1 MQHLYEFLGVTY
13 DTFLLCRRRAVCFA
27 TDVVTTG
34 MAASMSSS
42 PKQVSFGSIP
52 SLRGASRQR
61 SPSSNERGG
70 LHGWVR
76 SDTAAPPAYVA
87 PRSLHV
93 VNEVRRTV
101 RQMSPVQL
109 LHRPLSRSASGLGST
124 AFVHPAWASSRRR
137 TDPMAEAKPQPH
149 RPHYSLGLSE
159 KEKPPELFNMLR
171 SSSSIGSLEA
181 HAYRRPF
188 ATMFDSFSNQLRV
201 ELRGIARVP
210 SRYLDFRSHP
220 IVLDDVQRPLL
231 SLQVKWAKADN
242 LRRADHRAARAAAER
257 ADRCRL
263 AWLGTSPE
271 GNAATTSAEAAVA
284 LQAIQASW
292 LRERHGAD
300 DSH

>member
-1 MQHLYEFLGVTY
+1 
-13 DTFLLCRRRAVCFA
+13 
-27 TDVVTTG
+27 
-34 MAASMSSS
+34 MSSS
-42 PKQVSFGSIP
+42 LKQVSFGSLP
-52 SLRGASRQR
+52 SLRGASHQDQK

-70 LHGWVR
+70 LHDRGR

-149 RPHYSLGLSE
+149 WPHYSLGLSE

-188 ATMFDSFSNQLRV
+188 APMFDSFSNQLRV
-201 ELRGIARVP
+201 ESRGIARVP

-263 AWLGTSPE
+263 VWQGTSPE

-284 LQAIQASW
+284 LQPIQASW

>member
-1 MQHLYEFLGVTY
+1 M
-13 DTFLLCRRRAVCFA
+13 
-27 TDVVTTG
+27 TTE

-42 PKQVSFGSIP
+42 LKQVSFGSLP
-52 SLRGASRQR
+52 SLRGASHQDQK

-70 LHGWVR
+70 LHDRGR

-109 LHRPLSRSASGLGST
+109 LQRPMSRSASGLGST

-149 RPHYSLGLSE
+149 RPHYRLGLSE
-159 KEKPPELFNMLR
+159 KEKPPELFDMLR
-171 SSSSIGSLEA
+171 SSSSIGSLEP

-188 ATMFDSFSNQLRV
+188 APMFDSFSNQLRV
-201 ELRGIARVP
+201 ESSRGSDRVP
-210 SRYLDFRSHP
+210 SRYLNFRSHP

-231 SLQVKWAKADN
+231 SLQVKWAKEDN
-242 LRRADHRAARAAAER
+242 LKRADRRAARAAAYR

-263 AWLGTSPE
+263 AWQGTSPE
-271 GNAATTSAEAAVA
+271 GNAAATSADAAVA
-284 LQAIQASW
+284 FVGTTGKH
-292 LRERHGAD
+292 RHLG
-300 DSH
+300 

>member
-1 MQHLYEFLGVTY
+1 
-13 DTFLLCRRRAVCFA
+13 
-27 TDVVTTG
+27 
-34 MAASMSSS
+34 MSSS
-42 PKQVSFGSIP
+42 PKQVSFGSLP

-93 VNEVRRTV
+93 VNVVRRTV

-188 ATMFDSFSNQLRV
+188 ATMFV
-201 ELRGIARVP
+201 
-210 SRYLDFRSHP
+210 
-220 IVLDDVQRPLL
+220 
-231 SLQVKWAKADN
+231 
-242 LRRADHRAARAAAER
+242 
-257 ADRCRL
+257 
-263 AWLGTSPE
+263 
-271 GNAATTSAEAAVA
+271 
-284 LQAIQASW
+284 
-292 LRERHGAD
+292 
-300 DSH
+300 

>member
-1 MQHLYEFLGVTY
+1 MNGILRELILFR
-13 DTFLLCRRRAVCFA
+13 D
-27 TDVVTTG
+27 DE

-42 PKQVSFGSIP
+42 LKQVSFGSLP
-52 SLRGASRQR
+52 SLRGASHQK

-149 RPHYSLGLSE
+149 WPHYSLGLSE

-171 SSSSIGSLEA
+171 SSSS
-181 HAYRRPF
+181 RF
-188 ATMFDSFSNQLRV
+188 T
-201 ELRGIARVP
+201 RGARV
-210 SRYLDFRSHP
+210 
-220 IVLDDVQRPLL
+220 QAPLCAH
-231 SLQVKWAKADN
+231 V
-242 LRRADHRAARAAAER
+242 
-257 ADRCRL
+257 RL
-263 AWLGTSPE
+263 
-271 GNAATTSAEAAVA
+271 V
-284 LQAIQASW
+284 
-292 LRERHGAD
+292 
-300 DSH
+300 